1 MKLLDRIREKN
12 AERRTRRALEQ
23 IADVLDRRVR
33 LAEAGPF
40 PAPATFKPHDAPL
53 AD

>member
-1 MKLLDRIREKN
+1 MKILDRIEAKI
-12 AERRTRRALEQ
+12 AKRRTKRSLEQ

-40 PAPATFKPHDAPL
+40 PAPASFKPHDAPR
-53 AD
+53 AN